1 MNKSIKFAAAWAAV
15 VCALGAVAQP
25 LDQCKVTAEA
35 GAGGTVYVDA
45 ANGNDETG
53 NGLAANPYATLQK
66 ALAVA
71 ADGSTIFLQDG
82 TYLMDDPYTTIA
94 RPITIKSVN
103 GPANCSLTKAAT
115 AANSNKRGIL
125 KLNHDDVVLDGL
137 TLCNGYV
144 YNNVDPGSPVV
155 LTKGV
160 VQNCIIRDNQG
171 GSDGNGNHG
180 GVTVNGG
187 TLRDCVIRGN
197 WATYNNPGLGVGGGV
212 YLSAGLVENC
222 VITNNGAGSK
232 GGGVYMTGAD
242 SVLRNCLVGF
252 NHGIVG
258 FNHGLPMS
266 SPTTKNKNG
275 GGIYVEGGTVDRCTV
290 RGNYSSDGA
299 GVYLTGGKILN
310 SLVLKNHGSSA
321 GGGIRN
327 EGGTVVNCTVADNEA
342 NGTTSGTGFYQ
353 SKGVTQNTVIY
364 GNPCGIDGDAT
375 VAGGT
380 FDHNFTM
387 VAIAG
392 FGDNAHGNVFYKD
405 AANEDYTLLAG
416 SKAIDGGVAYE
427 GVETDLAGT
436 VRPQGA
442 APDMGCYE
450 YLSGQGPLSC
460 SFNAPDVTLFLE
472 EGEATFVASA
482 DGADTEGLAYA
493 WYFNGVLQ
501 EGETGST
508 IAWASIPRGAHTVKL
523 VVSNGAGATAECEL
537 KDVIKVTTTH
547 VYANE
552 TGSNTYPYDT
562 PEKGANK
569 LQDALDAVWCT
580 AEQPGLVTVQPGS
593 YSPYSKW
600 FVLNK
605 PIRLVAA
612 EGPSVTTIAA
622 NDPNGPSYDGKR
634 VCRGLF
640 VTHEQAWIEGFTVRD
655 GWWYS
660 AAGDSGPGG
669 MRMSAGVVT
678 NCVFTNNRG
687 GDNGGAVQM
696 SGGLLIDCR
705 LYGNWARYNNDGCN
719 TRGGG
724 IYMTG
729 GEVALCVVSNN
740 WAAIRETNDG
750 TGGGV
755 WMSGGTLRDSL
766 LADNYSKAIGV
777 RGVGLA
783 ISGGVAERCV
793 ISGNSMRSTV
803 VNDAAGAWISG
814 GTIRNCLIAGNKA
827 NNNGAGVYQTGGT
840 MEFCTVTANTSAN
853 KKNSGLCLD
862 GANAVNRFNIIYG
875 NGEGVEAEPESNLHF
890 AKAQTFTRN
899 IVQPA
904 TDGTD
909 NIASDPGFTDAAA
922 GDYTLGAGSPAIDKA
937 IEFEADYLTVDLAGN
952 VRPKD
957 GNGDG
962 DAVCDL
968 GCYEAPD
975 ASEGPLSC
983 SFSPLE
989 SSGLDEV
996 TVTFEASV
1004 SGSGSKGELHYN
1016 WDFGEGVLVD
1026 GSADVPNPTVKFS
1039 TYGSHTVSLTVTA
1052 EGGKTATKTALNC
1065 VKVGSTTI
1073 YVNEANESPRWPY
1086 NTWETAATD
1095 LTEAF
1100 NSIILASGS
1109 VPTFVL
1115 TNGTYRVEQKAFI
1128 LSFPVRF
1135 TSVEGPEKTIVQAA
1149 NPDSNNKAVFWVEN
1163 AGAQVD
1169 GLAMTGA
1176 YWDGLDGGGA
1186 SALRLTAGV
1195 VSNCV
1200 IRNSSAGRSSY
1211 GAVSVSGT
1219 GLLTHSV
1226 IHSCSC
1232 DSSFSAGASQHG
1244 GGLAIWGDGVV
1255 AHTVVSNCYST
1266 SISQDCAGGGVY
1278 QYGGT
1283 LRDSQVLDCYISGKD
1298 YQGAAIWQSGG
1309 LCERCVFGDTKHKDS
1324 YGAAVYLT
1332 GGTNRNNLVR
1342 GAWTSKGAAQALT
1355 MTGGWFWN
1363 NTVVTNGWGS
1373 TQASPVAAVVTDG
1386 EVKNCLFALNA
1397 GTDVSDSSGKVWY
1410 SRFAEATGAR
1420 YNLAADPKLRSPKRD
1435 DWRVR
1440 STSPCVNAGDASV
1453 WEGVENPIDLRGDPR
1468 VLNRQVDI
1476 GCYEVPQAG
1485 LRLIVR

>member
-1 MNKSIKFAAAWAAV
+1 MKKFVKFAAACAAV
-15 VCALGAVAQP
+15 VCAFGAVAQP

-103 GPANCSLTKAAT
+103 GPANCSLTKAAK
-115 AANSNKRGIL
+115 AANNDNKRGIL

-144 YNNVDPGSPVV
+144 YNSVDPGSPVV

-171 GSDGNGNHG
+171 GSDGYGNHG

-197 WATYNNPGLGVGGGV
+197 WAAYNNPGLGVGGGV

-222 VITNNGAGSK
+222 VITNNGAGNQ

-252 NHGIVG
+252 NHGLLG

-275 GGIYVEGGTVDRCTV
+275 GGIYVAGGTVDRCTV

-353 SKGVTQNTVIY
+353 SKGMTQNTVIY

-392 FGDNAHGNVFYKD
+392 FCDNAHGNAHGNVFYKD

-427 GVETDLAGT
+427 GVETDLSGT

-508 IAWASIPRGAHTVKL
+508 IAWASIPRGAHTVRL
-523 VVSNGAGATAECEL
+523 VVSNGAGETAECEL

-552 TGSNTYPYDT
+552 KGTNTYPYDT

-569 LQDALDAVWCT
+569 LQDALDAVWMPET
-580 AEQPGLVTVQPGS
+580 GVATVTVKPGTYKCWTRWFIINQPI
-593 YSPYSKW
+593 
-600 FVLNK
+600 VL
-605 PIRLVAA
+605 
-612 EGPSVTTIAA
+612 ESTDGPAVTTLQAY
-622 NDPNGPSYDGKR
+622 NPGGGGFKR
-634 VCRGLF
+634 VINVNHPDAL
-640 VTHEQAWIEGFTVRD
+640 VNGFTIK
-655 GWWYS
+655 GGEWS
-660 AAGDSGPGG
+660 NTNGDSGPGG
-669 MRMSAGVVT
+669 LRLQAGIVT
-678 NCVFTNNRG
+678 NCVITGNRG
-687 GDNGGAVQM
+687 CWVGGGVQM
-696 SGGLLIDCR
+696 SGGLLVDCDIHD
-705 LYGNWARYNNDGCN
+705 NHAIYNNN
-719 TRGGG
+719 STATYGGG

-729 GEVALCVVSNN
+729 GTVDGCRVHNC
-740 WAAIRETNDG
+740 WAG
-750 TGGGV
+750 H
-755 WMSGGTLRDSL
+755 SGDAGCGIW
-766 LADNYSKAIGV
+766 A
-777 RGVGLA
+777 
-783 ISGGVAERCV
+783 SGGVVRNSDIYGNWAHNTAAKGIGIVVGGSALVENCY
-793 ISGNSMRSTV
+793 ITNNFTSGHIA
-803 VNDAAGAWISG
+803 NDASGVYLMG
-814 GTIRNCLIAGNKA
+814 GTVRNCLIAGNKA

-853 KKNSGLCLD
+853 KKNSGLYLD
-862 GANAVNRFNIIYG
+862 GAKAVNRFNIIYG
-875 NGEGVEAEPESNLHF
+875 NGEGVAAEPECNLHF

-904 TDGTD
+904 TDGAD

-983 SFSPLE
+983 NFSPLE

-1052 EGGKTATKTALNC
+1052 EGGKTATKTVADC

-1128 LSFPVRF
+1128 LSFPVHF

-1176 YWDGLDGGGA
+1176 YWDGWDGGGA

-1226 IHSCSC
+1226 IRSCSC

-1309 LCERCVFGDTKHKDS
+1309 LCERCVFGDTKNKDS

>member
-1 MNKSIKFAAAWAAV
+1 M
-15 VCALGAVAQP
+15 
-25 LDQCKVTAEA
+25 
-35 GAGGTVYVDA
+35 
-45 ANGNDETG
+45 
-53 NGLAANPYATLQK
+53 
-66 ALAVA
+66 
-71 ADGSTIFLQDG
+71 
-82 TYLMDDPYTTIA
+82 
-94 RPITIKSVN
+94 
-103 GPANCSLTKAAT
+103 
-115 AANSNKRGIL
+115 
-125 KLNHDDVVLDGL
+125 
-137 TLCNGYV
+137 
-144 YNNVDPGSPVV
+144 
-155 LTKGV
+155 
-160 VQNCIIRDNQG
+160 
-171 GSDGNGNHG
+171 
-180 GVTVNGG
+180 
-187 TLRDCVIRGN
+187 
-197 WATYNNPGLGVGGGV
+197 
-212 YLSAGLVENC
+212 
-222 VITNNGAGSK
+222 
-232 GGGVYMTGAD
+232 
-242 SVLRNCLVGF
+242 
-252 NHGIVG
+252 
-258 FNHGLPMS
+258 
-266 SPTTKNKNG
+266 
-275 GGIYVEGGTVDRCTV
+275 

-353 SKGVTQNTVIY
+353 SKGMTQNTVIY

-392 FGDNAHGNVFYKD
+392 FGDNAHGNAHGNVFYKD

-427 GVETDLAGT
+427 GVETDLSGT

-508 IAWASIPRGAHTVKL
+508 IAWASIPRGAHTVRL
-523 VVSNGAGATAECEL
+523 VVSNGAGETAECEL

-552 TGSNTYPYDT
+552 KGTNTYPYDT

-569 LQDALDAVWCT
+569 LQDALDAVWMPET
-580 AEQPGLVTVQPGS
+580 GVATVTVKPGTYKCWTRWFIINQPI
-593 YSPYSKW
+593 
-600 FVLNK
+600 VL
-605 PIRLVAA
+605 
-612 EGPSVTTIAA
+612 ESTDGPAVTTLQAY
-622 NDPNGPSYDGKR
+622 NPDGGGFKR
-634 VCRGLF
+634 VINVNHPDAL
-640 VTHEQAWIEGFTVRD
+640 VNGFTIK
-655 GWWYS
+655 GGEWS
-660 AAGDSGPGG
+660 NTNGDSGPGG
-669 MRMSAGVVT
+669 LRLQAGIVT
-678 NCVFTNNRG
+678 NCVITGNRG
-687 GDNGGAVQM
+687 CWVGGGVQM
-696 SGGLLIDCR
+696 SGGLLVDCDIHD
-705 LYGNWARYNNDGCN
+705 NHAIYNNN
-719 TRGGG
+719 STATYGGG

-729 GEVALCVVSNN
+729 GTVDGCRVHNC
-740 WAAIRETNDG
+740 WAG
-750 TGGGV
+750 H
-755 WMSGGTLRDSL
+755 SGDAGCGIW
-766 LADNYSKAIGV
+766 A
-777 RGVGLA
+777 
-783 ISGGVAERCV
+783 SGGVVRNSDIYGNWAHNTAAKGIGIVVGGSALVENCY
-793 ISGNSMRSTV
+793 ITNNFTSGHIA
-803 VNDAAGAWISG
+803 NDASGVYLMG
-814 GTIRNCLIAGNKA
+814 GTVRNCLIAGNKA

-853 KKNSGLCLD
+853 KKNSGLYLD
-862 GANAVNRFNIIYG
+862 GAKAVNRFNIIYG
-875 NGEGVEAEPESNLHF
+875 NGEGVAAEPECNLHF

-904 TDGTD
+904 TDGAD

-983 SFSPLE
+983 NFSPLE

-1052 EGGKTATKTALNC
+1052 EGGKTATKTVADC

-1128 LSFPVRF
+1128 LSFPVHF

-1176 YWDGLDGGGA
+1176 YWDGWDGGGA

-1226 IHSCSC
+1226 IRSCSC
-1232 DSSFSAGASQHG
+1232 DSSSSAGASQHG

-1309 LCERCVFGDTKHKDS
+1309 LCERCVFGDTKNKDS

-1485 LRLIVR
+1485 LQLIVR

>member
-1 MNKSIKFAAAWAAV
+1 MSKLSQFAAACAAV
-15 VCALGAVAQP
+15 VCAFGAVAQP
-25 LDQCKVTAEA
+25 FYQCKVTAEA
-35 GAGGTVYVDA
+35 GAGGTFYVDA
-45 ANGNDETG
+45 ANGNDEKG
-53 NGLAANPYATLQK
+53 NGLAANPYKTLQK

-103 GPANCSLTKAAT
+103 GPANCSLTKAET
-115 AANSNKRGIL
+115 AADSNKRGIL

-144 YNNVDPGSPVV
+144 YHNEDPGSPVV

-353 SKGVTQNTVIY
+353 SNGVTQNTVIY

-375 VAGGT
+375 VASGT

-427 GVETDLAGT
+427 GVETDLSGT

-501 EGETGST
+501 EGKTGST
-508 IAWASIPRGAHTVKL
+508 IAWASIPRGAHTVRL
-523 VVSNGAGATAECEL
+523 VVSNGAGETAECEL

-552 TGSNTYPYDT
+552 KGTNTYPYDT

-569 LQDALDAVWCT
+569 LQDALDAVWMPET
-580 AEQPGLVTVQPGS
+580 GVATVTVKPGTYKCWTRWFIINQPI
-593 YSPYSKW
+593 
-600 FVLNK
+600 VL
-605 PIRLVAA
+605 
-612 EGPSVTTIAA
+612 ESTDGPAVTTLQAY
-622 NDPNGPSYDGKR
+622 NPDGGGFKR
-634 VCRGLF
+634 VINVNHPDAL
-640 VTHEQAWIEGFTVRD
+640 VNGFTIK
-655 GWWYS
+655 GGEWS
-660 AAGDSGPGG
+660 NTNGDSGPGG
-669 MRMSAGVVT
+669 LRLQAGIVT
-678 NCVFTNNRG
+678 NCVITGNRG
-687 GDNGGAVQM
+687 CWVGGGVQM
-696 SGGLLIDCR
+696 SGGLLVDCDIHD
-705 LYGNWARYNNDGCN
+705 NHAIYNNN
-719 TRGGG
+719 STATYGGG

-729 GEVALCVVSNN
+729 GTVDVCRVHNC
-740 WAAIRETNDG
+740 WAG
-750 TGGGV
+750 H
-755 WMSGGTLRDSL
+755 SGDAGCGIW
-766 LADNYSKAIGV
+766 A
-777 RGVGLA
+777 
-783 ISGGVAERCV
+783 SGGVVRNSDIYGNWAHNTAAKGIGIVVGGSALVENCY
-793 ISGNSMRSTV
+793 ITNNFTSGHIA
-803 VNDAAGAWISG
+803 NDASGVYLMG

-853 KKNSGLCLD
+853 KKNSGLYLK
-862 GANAVNRFNIIYG
+862 GAKAVNRFNIIYG
-875 NGEGVEAEPESNLHF
+875 NGEGVAAEPECNLHF

-904 TDGTD
+904 TNGTD
-909 NIASDPGFTDAAA
+909 NIASAPGFTDAAA
-922 GDYTLGAGSPAIDKA
+922 GDYTLGAGSPAIDA
-937 IEFEADYLTVDLAGN
+937 ASGIEEDYLTFDLAGN
-952 VRPKD
+952 MRPKD

-962 DAVCDL
+962 HAVCDL

-996 TVTFEASV
+996 TVTFKASV

-1016 WDFGEGVLVD
+1016 WDFGGGVLVD

-1176 YWDGLDGGGA
+1176 YWDGWDGGGA

-1226 IHSCSC
+1226 IRSCSC

-1309 LCERCVFGDTKHKDS
+1309 LCERCVFGDTKNKDS

-1468 VLNRQVDI
+1468 VLNRQVDM